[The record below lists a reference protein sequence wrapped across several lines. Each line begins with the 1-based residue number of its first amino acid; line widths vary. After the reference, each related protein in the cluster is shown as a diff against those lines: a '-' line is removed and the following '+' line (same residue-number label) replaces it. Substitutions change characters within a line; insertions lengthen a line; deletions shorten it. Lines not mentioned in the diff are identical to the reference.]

1 MVPVFANWRYLVDPC
16 FQVIEPYH
24 DNELIS
30 MYTFRNLN
38 HTQVCYVGLTASPT
52 IGWWHPTLDAGM
64 RKQFLTIGGKAYS
77 KPIFMG
83 SFNNAFSL
91 PCGWTLN
98 LDMSWNTQG
107 HSALP
112 LYMAQGGVDVSLRRS
127 FLHDR
132 LTVIL
137 AGNDLFATMRNST
150 RLVYG
155 TSDIYTR
162 NIRIPE
168 CSCAHSAI
176 SLMLVEVS
184 IRVRVPVIQKRA
196 DYSSCQEE
204 TLLIQQ

>member
-1 MVPVFANWRYLVDPC
+1 
-16 FQVIEPYH
+16 
-24 DNELIS
+24 
-30 MYTFRNLN
+30 
-38 HTQVCYVGLTASPT
+38 
-52 IGWWHPTLDAGM
+52 M

-77 KPIFMG
+77 KPIFIG

-91 PCGWTLN
+91 PYGWTLN

-132 LTVIL
+132 LNVIL
-137 AGNDLFATMRNST
+137 TGNDLFATMRNST

-162 NIRIPE
+162 KYTDTRMFM
-168 CSCAHSAI
+168 CSFSYKFN
-176 SLMLVEVS
+176 VS
-184 IRVRVPVIQKRA
+184 RSKYKGTGAGNAEKSR
-196 DYSSCQEE
+196 
-204 TLLIQQ
+204 L